1 MRFVMG
7 RRQIGLG
14 ISAVLCIA
22 ALILSFRLTV
32 DYRETIRQ
40 IGEMII
46 VIDPGHGGVDGG
58 TRDAWG
64 RLEKD
69 INLMLGK
76 AIQRQLTAGGMQVVM
91 TREQDIALAPFTG
104 RPGRHSR
111 DLQERI
117 RRARQHQCLF
127 LVSIHCDWSK
137 DASETGAKVFYHA
150 GAPESK
156 QLALTIQEQLNRNQL
171 RQRKAAPG
179 KYFVIRQQGVIGVIV
194 EVGFLSNPQEAQ
206 SLQEKA
212 FQRQLALTVAQGIL
226 MHSRSYLSR

>member
-1 MRFVMG
+1 MLIII
-7 RRQIGLG
+7 RRKVIGLG
-14 ISAVLCIA
+14 VIGVLYIA
-22 ALILSFRLTV
+22 AMILSFCLTV
-32 DYRETIRQ
+32 DYRETIQQ

-46 VIDPGHGGVDGG
+46 LIDPGHGGVDGG

-64 RLEKD
+64 HLEKD

-76 AIQRQLTAGGMQVVM
+76 EIQRQLTASGMQVVM

-137 DASETGAKVFYHA
+137 DPAETGAKVFYHA
-150 GAPESK
+150 GVPESK
-156 QLALTIQEQLNRNQL
+156 QLALTIQKQLNRNQP

-179 KYFVIRQQGVIGVIV
+179 KYFVIRQPGVTGVIV
-194 EVGFLSNPQEAQ
+194 EVGFLSNPQEAK

-212 FQRQLALTVAQGIL
+212 FQRQLALAVAQGIL
-226 MHSRSYLSR
+226 AHSQSYFAR